1 MHGVLLGMHGVLWGV
16 HGVLWGALGVLC
28 GVCMVCRMSWGT
40 GVHGVLCV
48 VYSRYTQEDGI
59 CQIRTQ
65 SSAAPD
71 TAQSYLLHRK
81 HQCKIGIHQQ

>member
-28 GVCMVCRMSWGT
+28 GVCMVCRGVRVCMVCCVWCTVGT
-40 GVHGVLCV
+40 HKKMASVRSEH
-48 VYSRYTQEDGI
+48 
-59 CQIRTQ
+59 
-65 SSAAPD
+65 AAPD

-81 HQCKIGIHQQ
+81 HRCKNGIHQQ

>member
-16 HGVLWGALGVLC
+16 HGVLWGALGV
-28 GVCMVCRMSWGT
+28 SWGT

-65 SSAAPD
+65 SLAAPD
-71 TAQSYLLHRK
+71 TTQNYLLHRK

>member
-1 MHGVLLGMHGVLWGV
+1 MRCAWCVVWRV
-16 HGVLWGALGVLC
+16 HGALRG
-28 GVCMVCRMSWGT
+28 M

-59 CQIRTQ
+59 FEIRTQ

-71 TAQSYLLHRK
+71 ITQSNPLHRK
-81 HQCKIGIHQQ
+81 H

>member
-1 MHGVLLGMHGVLWGV
+1 MHGVLWGV
-16 HGVLWGALGVLC
+16 HGVLWCALGVVWRVH
-28 GVCMVCRMSWGT
+28 GVSWGT

-48 VYSRYTQEDGI
+48 VYSSYTQEDGI